1 MVITWFTRS
10 PVTCLIVC
18 SVSLAPPSVYA
29 WLILPTPWPGMWT
42 FRSRGIDRYEIR
54 WCDGSVRTSMI
65 ESECRSPCRPP
76 TWAVSVPS
84 RSTVVG
90 CESSRPPCEV
100 SASRAL
106 ESSRLCASET
116 PPENER

>member
-42 FRSRGIDRYEIR
+42 FRSRGIDMSAVARF
-54 WCDGSVRTSMI
+54 DGSRRTSI
-65 ESECRSPCRPP
+65 RVSERAEPP
-76 TWAVSVPS
+76 W
-84 RSTVVG
+84 
-90 CESSRPPCEV
+90 
-100 SASRAL
+100 
-106 ESSRLCASET
+106 
-116 PPENER
+116 